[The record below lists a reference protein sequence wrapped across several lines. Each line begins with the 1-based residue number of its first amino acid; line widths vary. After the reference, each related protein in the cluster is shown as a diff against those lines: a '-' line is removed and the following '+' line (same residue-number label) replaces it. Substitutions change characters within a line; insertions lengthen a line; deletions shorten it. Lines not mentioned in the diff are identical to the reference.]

1 MFRVAAAIVIA
12 VVTLT
17 AGAAPAEEWQTKEGD
32 RLLDR
37 DELETILRGHE
48 VEFHDGSRASYGADG
63 SYGYLYAGDDSAHA
77 GRFET
82 GEDSAVCVT
91 FENGAARCD
100 LYVMNGARLIL
111 ITESGL
117 RFPVRALR

>member
-1 MFRVAAAIVIA
+1 MRL
-12 VVTLT
+12 VTALLIT
-17 AGAAPAEEWQTKEGD
+17 ALATPAGQAGATEWQTKEGD

-117 RFPVRALR
+117 RFPVRAIR